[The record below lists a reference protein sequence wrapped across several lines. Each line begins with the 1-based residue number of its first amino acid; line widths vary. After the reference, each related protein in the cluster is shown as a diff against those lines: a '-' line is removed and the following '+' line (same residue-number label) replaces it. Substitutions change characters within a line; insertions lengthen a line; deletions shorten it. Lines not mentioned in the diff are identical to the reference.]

1 MVMIALLVQWHRSDS
16 RTAKR
21 MDRSADRDDDAEL
34 AAYNA
39 MLAEAARRDAL
50 GRH

>member
-1 MVMIALLVQWHRSDS
+1 MVALLVQWHRSDV
-16 RTAKR
+16 RAAKR
-21 MDRSADRDDDAEL
+21 LDRFADRDDDAEL

-39 MLAEAARRDAL
+39 MLAEVARRDAL